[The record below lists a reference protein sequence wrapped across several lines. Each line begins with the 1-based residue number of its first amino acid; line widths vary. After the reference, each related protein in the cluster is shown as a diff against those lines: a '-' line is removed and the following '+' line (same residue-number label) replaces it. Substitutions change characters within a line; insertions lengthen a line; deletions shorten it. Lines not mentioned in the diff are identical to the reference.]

1 MVNYELIGRRIRE
14 LRLQQKITQERLA
27 ELIDMSVPYVS
38 YIETAKKKPSLET
51 LIRISNAL
59 GITMDELLTGNQL
72 HNPTDYQTDID
83 LLLAE
88 CSQNEKRLIFGL
100 DHLWI
105 PLHTL
110 PHGVGHRIYVCF
122 LFHEL
127 G

>member
-38 YIETAKKKPSLET
+38 HIETAKKKPSLET
-51 LIRISNAL
+51 LIRVSNAL

-88 CSQNEKRLIFGL
+88 CSQNEKRLIFEL
-100 DHLWI
+100 IRSLRDI
-105 PLHTL
+105 LHTNRWSL
-110 PHGVGHRIYVCF
+110 
-122 LFHEL
+122 
-127 G
+127 